1 MSWNANLA
9 IEERNRLVLH
19 CSFFDIDNTKHLVMK
34 GPFILLLVSLI
45 STSISASIAPGSKP
59 PNAKDIMV
67 PIASGKVISLHD
79 LAYIKVA
86 DYESVTGKKLS
97 LLKKI
102 EFKLSQRKLQNSMN
116 EDGTFSNK
124 RMEKLFKSGIDGETG
139 FHLGG
144 FALGLFLSLIGVL
157 IAYLINDEKKSNRVR
172 WAWIGAA
179 LFIFLFLLFRL

>member
-1 MSWNANLA
+1 MLNPGS
-9 IEERNRLVLH
+9 EEGNRLDLH
-19 CSFFDIDNTKHLVMK
+19 RSFFDIDNTKHLLMK
-34 GPFILLLVSLI
+34 GPFILLLVSFI
-45 STSISASIAPGSKP
+45 SASLNASIAPGPKP
-59 PNAKDIMV
+59 LNAEDIMV
-67 PIASGKVISLHD
+67 PIASGKVISLRD

-102 EFKLSQRKLQNSMN
+102 EFKLSQRKLRKSMN

-124 RMEKLFKSGIDGETG
+124 QMEKMFESGIDGETG

-144 FALGLFLSLIGVL
+144 FALGLTLIGVL
-157 IAYLINDEKKSNRVR
+157 IAYLINDEKKRNRVR